1 MSENYFSEL
10 YAVNVSEKI
19 EKKNNLSYL
28 SWAWAWAELKKR
40 HPDAIST
47 VYENKEGWIYHTDG
61 KTAWVKTGVTVNG
74 IEHIEYLPIMNYQNK
89 SIPLD
94 SITSYDVNKSIQ
106 RSMTKA
112 IGRHGIGL
120 SIYAGEDLPE
130 EAKED
135 IKLAQQNDIAEKEK
149 AFIAE
154 FEDLQKELNKYL
166 NTKGIFEHP
175 ENVRAVIAAKDVKNM
190 RIALSHAKAN
200 EKMLAE
206 KVKQTAPAIPEN
218 IF

>member
-1 MSENYFSEL
+1 MSENYFAEL

-130 EAKED
+130 DTKDAPKIMEAPKPSEAQKRCTQLGDKLGITPAERKRLYEESGRSFDKLQTLLEAKE
-135 IKLAQQNDIAEKEK
+135 A
-149 AFIAE
+149 
-154 FEDLQKELNKYL
+154 
-166 NTKGIFEHP
+166 
-175 ENVRAVIAAKDVKNM
+175 
-190 RIALSHAKAN
+190 
-200 EKMLAE
+200 
-206 KVKQTAPAIPEN
+206 EN
-218 IF
+218 IIMDIF

>member
-1 MSENYFSEL
+1 MSENYFAEL

-47 VYENKEGWIYHTDG
+47 VYENKDGWIYHTDG

-94 SITSYDVNKSIQ
+94 SITSYDVNKAIQ

-130 EAKED
+130 DTKAD
-135 IKLAQQNDIAEKEK
+135 IKPVQQDDIAEKEK
-149 AFIAE
+149 AFISE
-154 FEDLQKELNKYL
+154 FEKLQSELTKYL
-166 NTKGIFEHP
+166 NIKGIFERP

-190 RIALSHAKAN
+190 RVALSHAKAN
-200 EKMLAE
+200 EKMLADKE
-206 KVKQTAPAIPEN
+206 KQTAPEIPEN

>member
-1 MSENYFSEL
+1 MSENYFTEL

-47 VYENKEGWIYHTDG
+47 VYENKDGWIYHTDG

-130 EAKED
+130 DTKAD
-135 IKLAQQNDIAEKEK
+135 IKTRDAPKPSESQKRCTELGDKLGITPAERKRLYEESGRSFDKLLARLEAMDTE
-149 AFIAE
+149 
-154 FEDLQKELNKYL
+154 
-166 NTKGIFEHP
+166 
-175 ENVRAVIAAKDVKNM
+175 KNM
-190 RIALSHAKAN
+190 
-200 EKMLAE
+200 E
-206 KVKQTAPAIPEN
+206 

>member
-1 MSENYFSEL
+1 MSENYFIEL

-40 HPDAIST
+40 HPDAVST
-47 VYENKEGWIYHTDG
+47 VYENKDGWIYHTDG

-74 IEHIEYLPIMNYQNK
+74 VEHIEYLPIMNNQNK
-89 SIPLD
+89 SIALEA
-94 SITSYDVNKSIQ
+94 ITSCDVNKAIQ

-130 EAKED
+130 EVIQAQTKE
-135 IKLAQQNDIAEKEK
+135 AAEKEK
-149 AFIAE
+149 AYIDE
-154 FEDLQKELNKYL
+154 FEKIQNDLTVYLNK
-166 NTKGIFEHP
+166 KGIFEHP
-175 ENVRAVIAAKDVKNM
+175 DNVRQVIAAKDVKQM
-190 RIALSHAKAN
+190 KIALSIAKDN

-206 KVKQTAPAIPEN
+206 KAKQAPAPQPEQMGLY
-218 IF
+218 